1 MRAGWHAPLQIRAS
15 GQKPIVTKEGA
26 KRPDAEC
33 PKIRAKAATGKTDK
47 PRGVVRFNEP
57 THIL

>member
-1 MRAGWHAPLQIRAS
+1 MACSAPNK
-15 GQKPIVTKEGA
+15 GEWPEPIVTKEGA